1 MSRARRLAL
10 IALLA
15 LPVAAA
21 LPHVIPPAAVLP
33 HALTGAAGGLWEVGL
48 NADGKDA
55 KKICLP
61 DPTVLAQWEHRDA
74 RCTRVLISDQGNKAR
89 FHYTCANGGFGD
101 SEMVMLTP
109 RTLRV
114 TTQGISDNYPFGY
127 TLHARR
133 VGECPA
139 G

>member
-1 MSRARRLAL
+1 MSRTLRLAL
-10 IALLA
+10 IVLVA

-21 LPHVIPPAAVLP
+21 LPR
-33 HALTGAAGGLWEVGL
+33 ALAGAAGGLWEVGRS
-48 NADGKDA
+48 ADGRDA
-55 KKICLP
+55 QKLCLP
-61 DPTVLAQWEHRDA
+61 DPTVLAHWEHRNA
-74 RCTRVLISDQGNKAR
+74 RCTRVLISDHGNHAR
-89 FHYTCANGGFGD
+89 FHYTCVNGGFGD

-114 TTQGISDNYPFGY
+114 NTQGIANDYPFGY

-133 VGECPA
+133 IGNCLA

>member
-1 MSRARRLAL
+1 MNQARRLFL
-10 IALLA
+10 IALVA

-21 LPHVIPPAAVLP
+21 LPR
-33 HALTGAAGGLWEVGL
+33 ALAGAAGGLWEVGL

-55 KKICLP
+55 QKLCLP
-61 DPTVLAQWEHRDA
+61 DPTVLAQWEHRTA
-74 RCTRVLISDQGNKAR
+74 RCTRVLISDQGNHVR

-133 VGECPA
+133 VGDCPA